1 MGRVVTQLVAHP
13 AGSPSLSAP
22 QLCNYSEV
30 LLHFVLIIKS
40 NEEWHTGTEAWI
52 LVVRSLALL
61 RLEG

>member
-1 MGRVVTQLVAHP
+1 MGRVVTQLAAHP
-13 AGSPSLSAP
+13 AGSPSLLAP
-22 QLCNYSEV
+22 RLCDYSKV

-40 NEEWHTGTEAWI
+40 NKEWHTETEAWI